1 MRVIALSLLAGAFLI
16 LAACS
21 STNRQGDTDSDSAS
35 SRTSSTTANPA
46 QADSRQQSALPMLSN
61 VSAAEPNAS
70 PVEVNRKIIRNA
82 DLTIETDLPENGIP
96 KIAAI
101 AETRG
106 GFIVTSEVRQ
116 QVTGGSSDAKVV
128 TIVARVPAPQFEIA
142 VEEIRKIGSRVLQ
155 EKRTGRDVTEEYIDL
170 EARVRTK
177 KALEAQFL
185 EIMKQAQKVSEAL
198 EVQKQLAEVRTEIE
212 QLEGRLRFLAN
223 QTSLSTITVTLQPPV
238 SMVSATPR
246 GFYSGVKEAIS
257 NGVDIA
263 VAIVL
268 FIITAMLG
276 LLPVLLLIVLP
287 GVLVGRFF
295 INRYKRQRASS
306 FGSSARKVEAPTQ

>member
-1 MRVIALSLLAGAFLI
+1 MRVIAVSLLVGALLI

-21 STNRQGDTDSDSAS
+21 AANRQADTDSDTAS
-35 SRTSSTTANPA
+35 TRPATAPETTA
-46 QADSRQQSALPMLSN
+46 QADARQQQALPTLSN
-61 VSAAEPNAS
+61 TSAAEPNSS

-82 DLTIETDLPENGIP
+82 DLTLETDIPENGLQ

-116 QVTGGSSDAKVV
+116 QGGSADAKVV
-128 TIVARVPAPQFEIA
+128 TVVARVPSAQFEVA
-142 VEEIRKIGSRVLQ
+142 VEEIRKTGSRVLQ

-198 EVQKQLAEVRTEIE
+198 EVQRQLAEVRTEIE

-238 SMVSATPR
+238 SLVSATPR

-257 NGVDIA
+257 DGVDIA
-263 VAIVL
+263 VVILL
-268 FIITAMLG
+268 FIIRA
-276 LLPVLLLIVLP
+276 VLALIPIALFIVLP

-295 INRYKRQRASS
+295 TSRYRRQREARPQ
-306 FGSSARKVEAPTQ
+306 SSAQKVEAPTP